1 MKWIFAIFP
10 LKVPFKSKK
19 ITNMGRKGPRAKT
32 KTVLKPVKQWDQHGN
47 MQNWI
52 SKTFLNKN
60 HPTAWGG
67 VFFPLGRE
75 CLVPKLRLDM
85 GSWARTWW
93 WGEGR
98 RGGGHWAWGQLI
110 CLLAHFN
117 YFHCCNSLAPLTLQ
131 EPQYPSQA
139 HHLMGDGWVSG
150 KGIGGCC
157 RLERWRAALLA
168 LFGVLWPHKLMWHL
182 THISCEGSSF
192 NCNVLFQQ

>member
-1 MKWIFAIFP
+1 MAKKLDFP
-10 LKVPFKSKK
+10 IVIPIVIKK
-19 ITNMGRKGPRAKT
+19 NTSMGRKRPRAKT

>member
-1 MKWIFAIFP
+1 
-10 LKVPFKSKK
+10 
-19 ITNMGRKGPRAKT
+19 MGRNCPRAKT

>member
-1 MKWIFAIFP
+1 MG
-10 LKVPFKSKK
+10 KK
-19 ITNMGRKGPRAKT
+19 RPREKT